1 MLETTFSVDTST
13 DLGILTSLSNP
24 LEQPLT
30 GNNDGT
36 GTGNP
41 PPPIGEGSIGNP
53 PPPMGGDTTGNPPPP
68 MGGDGTGKKPPMGG
82 DTTENPLPPMGGDT
96 TGNPPSPLGGD
107 GTGKKPHQHQG
118 GDQNHL
124 GKPPVGNNG
133 NGNGNAGDKKPVNTI
148 RGGVENDK
156 LVGKK
161 GNDILIGGDGDDILV
176 GGQGNDSLVGGAG
189 NDVLF
194 GIKGSNKMQGGE
206 GSDTFVLGRGRSLNL
221 VKDFNAAEGDKLALP
236 GKLNFDKLS
245 FTQKGQNTVISQG
258 DRKIATL
265 FGVKADSIGANDF
278 VTVPSLNPP
287 ASSRA

>member
-13 DLGILTSLSNP
+13 DPGILTSLSNSP
-24 LEQPLT
+24 EQPPIA
-30 GNNDGT
+30 NNEGD
-36 GTGNP
+36 TGNP
-41 PPPIGEGSIGNP
+41 PPSISGDD
-53 PPPMGGDTTGNPPPP
+53 MGTNDTPVAEDDTGNPPP
-68 MGGDGTGKKPPMGG
+68 
-82 DTTENPLPPMGGDT
+82 
-96 TGNPPSPLGGD
+96 PLGGD

-118 GDQNHL
+118 GDHNHSR
-124 GKPPVGNNG
+124 KPPIGNNG
-133 NGNGNAGDKKPVNTI
+133 NVDDNGNGNAGGKKPVNTI
-148 RGGVENDK
+148 QGGVGNDK

-189 NDVLF
+189 DDVLF
-194 GIKGSNKMQGGE
+194 GIKGSNKMQGGA
-206 GSDTFVLGRGRSLNL
+206 GSDTFVLGRGRGLNL